1 MTRPG
6 HERIYQEDAHAR
18 RRGPIPGPRH
28 RVRPHSIL
36 ADAVAAGQRAG
47 LDDLINFSIGDPD
60 ITTDQRITR
69 AAMDDALAGH
79 THYTAPHGDPELVA
93 AIVEA
98 QRADYGVDVEPGQ
111 VLVTASACHA
121 MALACMA
128 VLDPDLP
135 PARRREVIVPE
146 PYFNCYDGQIEQAGG
161 VPVHVPTSEADGF
174 QLRPEALEAAI
185 TPRTRAI
192 ILNTPTNPSGVCW
205 SREAQLVIAR
215 VAAEHDLLVLADD
228 IYTAFSYAEPFIP
241 FATLPGMA
249 ERTVTVRSFS
259 KNYAMTGW
267 RIGYAMGPAPIIGAM
282 TDINENIVYTA
293 PAPSQRA
300 ALAAIRL
307 RHEIMPPIAELYRS
321 RLMAAYREICDT
333 PRMHALEPGGAIYLW
348 VNIADTGLSSA
359 EVMDAM
365 LHQAHVLTIPGPA
378 FGASGE
384 GYLRLAATLDVKR
397 IHEAFAR
404 IRRMAIFGG

>member
-1 MTRPG
+1 MR
-6 HERIYQEDAHAR
+6 EDAAR
-18 RRGPIPGPRH
+18 FLAPRH

-228 IYTAFSYAEPFIP
+228 IYTSFSYAEPFIP

-307 RHEIMPPIAELYRS
+307 RHEIMPPVAELYRS

-404 IRRMAIFGG
+404 IRRMEIFGG

>member
-1 MTRPG
+1 MQLALRTEHIPFSSLCAFF
-6 HERIYQEDAHAR
+6 DAAEAR
-18 RRGPIPGPRH
+18 
-28 RVRPHSIL
+28 
-36 ADAVAAGQRAG
+36 QRAG
-47 LDDLINFSIGDPD
+47 QDIINMVMGRPDFLPAPHINEAVKKAVDDG
-60 ITTDQRITR
+60 QV
-69 AAMDDALAGH
+69 
-79 THYTAPHGDPELVA
+79 HYTSNYGLLELRQEVARKLKGENGLGYAPETEIVITAGVSEALHLSMAALLNPGD
-93 AIVEA
+93 EA
-98 QRADYGVDVEPGQ
+98 LIPAPAFLSYGSCVHM
-111 VLVTASACHA
+111 AS
-121 MALACMA
+121 
-128 VLDPDLP
+128 
-135 PARRREVIVPE
+135 
-146 PYFNCYDGQIEQAGG
+146 G
-161 VPVHVPTSEADGF
+161 VPVFVPTEQANVV
-174 QLRPEALEAAI
+174 QPEPDVLERHI
-185 TPRTRAI
+185 TPKAKLILINSPQNPTGTVYPRETLQGIADLAI
-192 ILNTPTNPSGVCW
+192 
-205 SREAQLVIAR
+205 R
-215 VAAEHDLLVLADD
+215 HDLIVVSDEINEKIIFDGEEHISIA
-228 IYTAFSYAEPFIP
+228 S
-241 FATLPGMA
+241 LPGMR
-249 ERTVTVRSFS
+249 ERTVVLNGFS
-259 KNYAMTGW
+259 KAYAMTGW

-404 IRRMAIFGG
+404 IRRMEIFGG

>member
-1 MTRPG
+1 MT
-6 HERIYQEDAHAR
+6 DAAR
-18 RRGPIPGPRH
+18 FLAPRH

-36 ADAVAAGQRAG
+36 ADAVTAGQQAG
-47 LDDLINFSIGDPD
+47 FDDLINFSIGDPD
-60 ITTDQRITR
+60 LTTDERITR

-79 THYTAPHGDPELVA
+79 THYTAAHGDPELVA

-98 QRADYGVDVEPGQ
+98 QRQDYGVDVEPRQ
-111 VLVTASACHA
+111 VLVSTSACHA

-135 PARRREVIVPE
+135 ADDRLEVIVPE

-161 VPVHVPTSEADGF
+161 RPVHVATTEADGF
-174 QLRPEALEAAI
+174 QLRPEELEAAI

-215 VAAEHDLLVLADD
+215 VAVEHDLLVLADD
-228 IYTAFSYAEPFIP
+228 IYTSFSYAEPFAP
-241 FATLPGMA
+241 FMALPGMA
-249 ERTVTVRSFS
+249 ERTVTIRSFS

-267 RIGYAMGPAPIIGAM
+267 RIGYAMGPAPIVDAM
-282 TDINENIVYTA
+282 TDINENVVYSA

-307 RHEIMPPIAELYRS
+307 RGDVIPPIAELYRS
-321 RLMAAYREICDT
+321 RLMAAYQEVCDT
-333 PRMHALEPGGAIYLW
+333 PNMHALEPGGAIYLW
-348 VNIADTGLSSA
+348 VNVTGTGLSSA
-359 EVMDAM
+359 AVMDAL

-384 GYLRLAATLDVKR
+384 GYLRLAATLDAER
-397 IHEAFAR
+397 IHEAFTR
-404 IRRMAIFGG
+404 IRRMEIFGG